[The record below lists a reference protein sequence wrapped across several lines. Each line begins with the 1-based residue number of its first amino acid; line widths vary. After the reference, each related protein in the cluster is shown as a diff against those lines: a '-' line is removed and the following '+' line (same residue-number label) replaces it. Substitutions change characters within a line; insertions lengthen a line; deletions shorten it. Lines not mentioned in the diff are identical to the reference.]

1 MKGENM
7 KNKLI
12 LIFGII
18 IIVIII
24 SAIIFLIG
32 KNIQKSDDNSYN
44 IQNTTKTSL
53 QADNSNEENFEKI

>member
-1 MKGENM
+1 M

-53 QADNSNEENFEKI
+53 QADNSNKENFEKI

>member
-1 MKGENM
+1 M

>member
-1 MKGENM
+1 MN
-7 KNKLI
+7 
-12 LIFGII
+12 II

>member
-1 MKGENM
+1 M

-53 QADNSNEENFEKI
+53 QADNRNEENFEKIRF